1 MTRASPKTLKFL
13 KSLQFFFFTFLLEL
27 VENEKPRKC
36 WKKRVSMCN
45 LECVKATSKFSRT
58 LGLTLLEVLQKA
70 LSPTP
75 HFYHTFQFSLM
86 CSFYYCIVK

>member
-45 LECVKATSKFSRT
+45 LECVKATYKFSRT
-58 LGLTLLEVLQKA
+58 LGLTLLEVFKK
-70 LSPTP
+70 LSAP
-75 HFYHTFQFSLM
+75 HHTFTTLFNFL
-86 CSFYYCIVK
+86 